1 MMNHARRFA
10 AYGAFA
16 VIAPIAVASAATAQ
30 QQVLRDPEQI
40 RACVCVEQTLK
51 RQAVELAAQRQAYEE
66 ARRQVEALDAA
77 VEAQRP
83 QVRVND
89 RASVDSFRQLL
100 DKRNAAQVS
109 FANQLTPRYAALVEQ
124 YNRRATEFN
133 RACAGSSYDAEVLA
147 KVQQGLVCPLE

>member
-133 RACAGSSYDAEVLA
+133 RACSGSSYDAEVLA